1 MACISLLNHCQ
12 NDLLKSLSHYILKF
26 VLTASFLCLLL
37 LGCKKASPLTEISST
52 PIAQVYDNAFTV
64 VSQVEVT
71 PAQLASM
78 NQKNTNYAYWYEIMK
93 DKTEGVN
100 SDAEMKK
107 LKAQGYKINLT
118 IGNSLFNNWSGIQTE
133 FSKYKVIN
141 RAFGGA
147 AAEHM
152 MYYLEDLGV
161 QYADNLF
168 LYFGE
173 NEFLPNF
180 RKDLVDDN
188 IIRAIDYWKEK
199 YPKLKVVC
207 VLMQVCP
214 SLWVDSGFRLNFAE
228 AGNKQIEGLLNSKL
242 REFAATH
249 RSSVK
254 IADMNRAMKNRG
266 NPPTPKTECFVT
278 QTINGKT
285 QQVHMNAAGYKI
297 WRDVLTPF
305 MIR

>member
-1 MACISLLNHCQ
+1 
-12 NDLLKSLSHYILKF
+12 
-26 VLTASFLCLLL
+26 
-37 LGCKKASPLTEISST
+37 
-52 PIAQVYDNAFTV
+52 
-64 VSQVEVT
+64 
-71 PAQLASM
+71 M
-78 NQKNTNYAYWYEIMK
+78 NQKNTAVAYWYEVMK

-100 SDAEMKK
+100 SNAEMKK

-118 IGNSLFNNWSGIQTE
+118 IGNSLFNNWPGGIQAD
-133 FSKYKVIN
+133 FSRYKVIN

-152 MYYLEDLGV
+152 MAYLEDLGV
-161 QYADNLF
+161 EYADNLF

-188 IIRAIDYWKEK
+188 IIRAINYWKQK
-199 YPKLKVVC
+199 NPKLKVVC

-228 AGNKQIEGLLNSKL
+228 AGNKEIEDLLNKKL
-242 REFAATH
+242 REFAATR
-249 RSSVK
+249 RSNVK

-266 NPPTPKTECFVT
+266 YPPTPKTECFVT

>member
-1 MACISLLNHCQ
+1 LNPLLAAA
-12 NDLLKSLSHYILKF
+12 L
-26 VLTASFLCLLL
+26 LCLLL
-37 LGCKKASPLTEISST
+37 LGCKKASPLTDASAAAT
-52 PIAQVYDNAFTV
+52 AHVYNNAFTV
-64 VSQVEVT
+64 VSQVSVT
-71 PAQLASM
+71 PAELASM
-78 NQKNTNYAYWYEIMK
+78 NQKNTAVAYWYEVMK

-100 SDAEMKK
+100 SNAEMKK

-118 IGNSLFNNWSGIQTE
+118 IGNSLFNNWPGGIQAD
-133 FSKYKVIN
+133 FSRYKVIN

-152 MYYLEDLGV
+152 MAYLEDLGV
-161 QYADNLF
+161 EYADNLF

-188 IIRAIDYWKEK
+188 IIRAINYWKQK
-199 YPKLKVVC
+199 NPKLKVVC

-228 AGNKQIEGLLNSKL
+228 AGNKEIEDLLNKKL
-242 REFAATH
+242 REFAATR
-249 RSSVK
+249 RSNVK

-266 NPPTPKTECFVT
+266 YPPTPKTECFVT